1 MRLNNFRHLFTTIC
15 TMCLAACQSYNIT
28 YQPPATI
35 EAPTPDSGPDR
46 VLAVEHIPDAL
57 PVAEPRTKAGN
68 VSPYTV
74 AGKTYHVLDNT
85 DGFSQTGYASWY
97 GKKFHGRK
105 TSNGEIYN
113 MYGMT
118 AAHKSLPIPTFVRV
132 TNLENDRSVIVRVN
146 DRGPFHSDRII
157 DLTYTAARKLGFA
170 QKGTAKVRV
179 DTIHPDPKATFK
191 GLQPPPI
198 SHSSSSAPA
207 PANPGG
213 YEIPQGTYLQMGAFS
228 TRESAYA
235 FAQKIAGKTTYPV
248 KLESVPN
255 RNVVRVLLGPLR
267 DNWDLVN
274 LQIAFAQQGYQEP
287 KVVYRDR

>member
-1 MRLNNFRHLFTTIC
+1 MRRNNFKSALIGTLVI
-15 TMCLAACQSYNIT
+15 AISGCQSYNIT

-35 EAPTPDSGPDR
+35 ETPEQDSGPER
-46 VLAVEHIPDAL
+46 ILAVDHIPDAQ
-57 PVAEPRTKAGN
+57 PIAEPRTKAGN

-74 AGKTYHVLDNT
+74 AGKTYHVLDSSDRFT
-85 DGFSQTGYASWY
+85 QTGYASWY

-113 MYGMT
+113 MYAMT
-118 AAHKSLPIPTFVRV
+118 AAHKTLPIPTFVRV
-132 TNLENDRSVIVRVN
+132 TNLENQRSVIVRVN

-179 DTIHPDPKATFK
+179 DAVTPDSGTPFA
-191 GLQPPPI
+191 GLQPVNE
-198 SHSSSSAPA
+198 SASASSAPR

-213 YEIPQGTYLQMGAFS
+213 YEIPQGTYLQMGAFGS
-228 TRESAYA
+228 RESALA
-235 FAQKIAGKTTYPV
+235 FAQTVAGKTTYPV
-248 KLESVPN
+248 KLETVTN
-255 RNVVRVLLGPLR
+255 KALYRVLLGPLR

-274 LQIAFAQQGYQEP
+274 LQIAFTQQGFQEP
-287 KVVYRDR
+287 KVVYRDQ